1 MGVISL
7 SLTMEE
13 EQKVKKAYKKSGS
26 KNLSRFIAEILIQ
39 NLEEKKNGKQ

>member
-13 EQKVKKAYKKSGS
+13 EQKVKKAYNKSES
-26 KNLSRFIAEILIQ
+26 KNLSRFIAEKLLEK
-39 NLEEKKNGKQ
+39 LEETKE